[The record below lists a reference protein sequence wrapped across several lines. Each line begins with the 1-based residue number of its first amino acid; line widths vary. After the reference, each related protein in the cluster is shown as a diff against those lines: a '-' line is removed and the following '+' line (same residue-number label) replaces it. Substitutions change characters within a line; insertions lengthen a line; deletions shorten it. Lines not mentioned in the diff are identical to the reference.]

1 MTQKNCDNVSQNMSQ
16 RISDIQP
23 LNTVTR
29 ISLRKYW
36 NKIHKESKN
45 ISDICIQRNNYK
57 NDNILFLGHI

>member
-29 ISLRKYW
+29 ISLGRYW

-57 NDNILFLGHI
+57 NDNILFLSHI